1 MDIKCKQPLS
11 VNFSAQPVDEKES
24 DRALFAFFDQILDD
38 QKIEIKNNNNENE
51 YEPKNKQRRRA
62 VSQASV

>member
-1 MDIKCKQPLS
+1 MDIKCKQPLW

-24 DRALFAFFDQILDD
+24 DRALFAFFDQILND
-38 QKIEIKNNNNENE
+38 QQIEIKNNNNENE

-62 VSQASV
+62 IPKTSI